1 MWAET
6 IPFSETRDY
15 VKKVLSNAAYYSA
28 VLEDESSVSLRV
40 RLGGPIGPRLAS
52 ATTPDAELP

>member
-6 IPFSETRDY
+6 IPFTETRDY
-15 VKKVLSNAAYYSA
+15 VKKVLSNAAYYGA
-28 VLEDESSVSLRV
+28 ILGEETPVSLRA

-52 ATTPDAELP
+52 TEAPDLELP